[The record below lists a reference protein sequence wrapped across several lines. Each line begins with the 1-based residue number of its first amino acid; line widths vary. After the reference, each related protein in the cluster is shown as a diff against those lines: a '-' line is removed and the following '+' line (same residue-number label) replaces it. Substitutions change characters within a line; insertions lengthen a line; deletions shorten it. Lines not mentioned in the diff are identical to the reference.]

1 MLGFYMLCTNNNNNK
16 KKIRN
21 YRRKC
26 YIAKSKKQ
34 AIIQHVQFELNY
46 VIKKMRE
53 EIGRVSVY
61 ALEF

>member
-1 MLGFYMLCTNNNNNK
+1 MLCFYMSCTNNNNK